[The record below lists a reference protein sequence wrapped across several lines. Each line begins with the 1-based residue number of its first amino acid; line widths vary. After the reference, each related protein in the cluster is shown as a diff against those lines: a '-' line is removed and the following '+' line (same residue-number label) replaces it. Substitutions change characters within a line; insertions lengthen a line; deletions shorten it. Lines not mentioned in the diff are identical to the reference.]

1 MSNNEAQPLVSTE
14 FQLPR
19 SYILAMRGLQEGIDV
34 REREIKKIK
43 KMLKEQISTNEDYKS
58 LNKEITTEKED
69 LLNKL
74 NDLTH

>member
-1 MSNNEAQPLVSTE
+1 MPNNEPQHLVSNE

-43 KMLKEQISTNEDYKS
+43 KLLKEQISTNEDYKS
-58 LNKEITTEKED
+58 LNEEITA
-69 LLNKL
+69 
-74 NDLTH
+74 